1 MTSLPIKA
9 WGNPYDIKQRCT
21 ITMKFDKQTRK
32 MHLEKMKMKVSEEN
46 VNVLPQPKEILRWE
60 KSNFK
65 VILLTVPK
73 ENDPSIFETIPMVV
87 DEDWEEAVDELF
99 KECKGVG
106 LVKPDSKTTFN
117 SEASDSQF
125 DSLPVYLRPLK
136 HF

>member
-1 MTSLPIKA
+1 MTSLPVKA
-9 WGNPYDIKQRCT
+9 WGNPYDVKKRCT
-21 ITMKFDKQTRK
+21 ISIKFDKETQK
-32 MHLEKMKMKVSEEN
+32 MHLEKMKVSGQ
-46 VNVLPQPKEILRWE
+46 NVLPQPKEILRWE